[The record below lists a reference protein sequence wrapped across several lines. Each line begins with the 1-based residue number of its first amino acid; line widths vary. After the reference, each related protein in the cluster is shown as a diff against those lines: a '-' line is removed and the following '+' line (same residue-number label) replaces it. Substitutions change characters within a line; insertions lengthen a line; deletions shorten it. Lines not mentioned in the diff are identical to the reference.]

1 MTAAPDPS
9 AMILLVKHDSLG
21 LLKAAYSSAVVPTS
35 IIEVIPSNSLDEAIT
50 GDWLELQ
57 DPDTNYVMRVDG
69 IQARSGIKLSVHE
82 EACIALA
89 IQRGAH
95 PVITVDREVQQAA
108 RLLGVSA
115 EGIPSLIIAASRL
128 GAISKEEG
136 IRLFHKIYAELL
148 PGLGIEMILRNSHA
162 FDRNPPRTQ

>member
-9 AMILLVKHDSLG
+9 VMILLVKHESLG
-21 LLKAAYSSAVVPTS
+21 LLKDAYVSVVMPTS

-50 GDWLELQ
+50 GGWLELQ
-57 DPDTNYVMRVDG
+57 DPDTDYVMRVDG

-89 IQRGAH
+89 LQRGAH
-95 PVITVDREVQQAA
+95 PVITVDREVQEAA

-115 EGIPSLIIAASRL
+115 EGIPSLIIAASRS
-128 GAISKEEG
+128 GAISKEDG
-136 IRLFHKIYAELL
+136 MRLLHKIYEGLL
-148 PGLGIEMILRNSHA
+148 PGLGIEMILQNSPEW
-162 FDRNPPRTQ
+162 RSSS